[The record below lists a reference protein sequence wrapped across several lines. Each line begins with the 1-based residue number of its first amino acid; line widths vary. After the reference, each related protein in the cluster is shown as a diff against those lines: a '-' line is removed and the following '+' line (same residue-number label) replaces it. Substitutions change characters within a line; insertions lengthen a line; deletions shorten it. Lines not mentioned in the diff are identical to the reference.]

1 MSIFLQLLL
10 RSFETGA
17 IYALEALGIII
28 IFRTSL
34 VVNYSQGVIGMFGAY
49 AVTTLFIRT
58 GIILPFAVLA
68 GVFAAILVGV
78 VVDFTVIR
86 HTKSM
91 DGAGK
96 QITTLGLLLIFLGIT
111 PLIFGT
117 DPLRLPRIIEQ
128 GSLIIGGANL
138 SYNSLLNISFGLA
151 LTCGL
156 FILLQKTKLGLG
168 IRATASNSRTARLLG
183 IPTARITLLSWS
195 LAAVLATLSG
205 VMIAPATSV
214 TPNLMDYV
222 HVNALIACVLGGF
235 STFYGPAVAAY
246 LMAVCNNMLMY
257 YVSSVWGNQLLYLLI
272 VVFIIFKP
280 VGLFGKRTMAK
291 I

>member
-58 GIILPFAVLA
+58 GILLPFAVLS
-68 GVFAAILVGV
+68 GVLVAILVGV
-78 VVDFTVIR
+78 VIDFTVIR

-117 DPLRLPRIIEQ
+117 DPLRLPRLIEQ
-128 GSLIIGGANL
+128 GSLIIAGANL
-138 SYNSLLNISFGLA
+138 SYNSLLNITLGLA

-156 FILLQKTKLGLG
+156 FVLLQRTKLGLG

-214 TPNLMDYV
+214 TPNLMDHV

-246 LMAVCNNMLMY
+246 LMAVCNNMLVY
-257 YVSSVWGNQLLYLLI
+257 YVSSVWGSQLLYLLI